1 MIRMNNS
8 RVMILFGQ
16 RFQKNG
22 TLKEILSVSKKIFDE
37 ENRFRYINKSNWD
50 DNYVNLS
57 YSNLSLIDEDDLP
70 F

>member
-37 ENRFRYINKSNWD
+37 EDRFRYINKSNWD

>member
-1 MIRMNNS
+1 
-8 RVMILFGQ
+8 MILFGQ

-37 ENRFRYINKSNWD
+37 EDRFRYINKSNWD